1 MNFFFLDFGYMLCQI
16 SFVDGLDIS
25 PIIFD
30 SNFLEFSFILI
41 VPGAKSSFLL
51 FGPCSGA
58 GNSIFP
64 TVTHLD
70 IERNALISHFGVAF
84 DNHEIFFV
92 FSRAGLRQIT
102 TFILGLVEPI
112 EESKGNIFIF
122 FMLKFPGDPIFILD
136 FVVFKNAEV
145 DVHFHVHCWLRLIKI
160 IVKEYHEN
168 I

>member
-1 MNFFFLDFGYMLCQI
+1 MNFFFVDFGHVLCKV
-16 SFVDGLDIS
+16 SSVDSLDIS
-25 PIIFD
+25 PIVFD

-41 VPGAKSSFLL
+41 VPGAKSSFL
-51 FGPCSGA
+51 FFSPCSSA

-70 IERNALISHFGVAF
+70 IERNSLISNFCVAF
-84 DNHEIFFV
+84 NNHEIFFV

-102 TFILGLVEPI
+102 TFILGFVESI

-122 FMLKFPGDPIFILD
+122 FMLKVPGDPIFILD

-145 DVHFHVHCWLRLIKI
+145 DVHFHIHC
-160 IVKEYHEN
+160 
-168 I
+168 